1 MGPVGPG
8 PGARMRPYAG
18 RTMNCP
24 TCGAESA
31 AGARFCSACGQPLRP
46 LSEERRVVTVLFADL
61 VGFTSLSE
69 TLDPEQVKRLVE
81 SAFER
86 LVRDVTA
93 FGGRV
98 DKIVG
103 DAIVALFGAPVAH
116 EDDAER
122 AVRAALRMQETLT
135 GYAEESGVAIR
146 MRIGV
151 NTGEVLVGALRAGG
165 DYTAM
170 GDVVNTASRLQT
182 LASPGEVLVGESTH
196 LATRDVISYE
206 PRGALIARGREQPV
220 NVWTAATALLPP
232 GYRPRLRR
240 SPLVGRESEMAM
252 LLNTVRVSLSH
263 HRAQLV
269 LILGEAGVGK
279 SRLATELAAAVADEE
294 RVVDLSG
301 RCVPYGEANP
311 WWPIAEVLRG
321 ACGVGRDE
329 PLEAARAKTAASV
342 AAVCDDSGA
351 VGSSP
356 DGAIDRAAVVDGL
369 LHLMGYEGPLRELD
383 GTRVRAEATQSLLTY
398 IEAAVRRG
406 PLMIRLAD
414 LHWADPAVLEL
425 IDELSPH
432 LARHPVIF
440 VATARRALQERWT
453 PRGGRF
459 NSLVLNLDPLERE
472 ATALLLD
479 TLAGTDLAPTTREAL
494 LDRSGGNPFYLE
506 ELVTLLGQQQVDAA
520 LAGATGERSPAALM
534 ASEAIG
540 PSTTEGLPDTLR
552 GLVAARID
560 GLSPEEQMVL
570 EDASVWGSSGPLK
583 AVERISEAVR
593 GAPVVAPVIQS
604 LADKD
609 VLVLDGSEWSFRSDL
624 VREVAYARL
633 TKRDR
638 MLRHA
643 GIAGYLADAVAGRFA
658 DDGLVDTVARHY
670 VEAARLAADLGAE
683 AGHMDLADRA
693 VHWSLEAARRAE
705 ESASWPL
712 AERLLSHAL
721 DLLGRDG
728 DPATRLRC
736 HLGRS
741 LSRAE
746 QWDEAGARSDADAA
760 LVLAG
765 SLSDPA
771 SRAHALL
778 RLAAADTRAGRRHE
792 AEAGI
797 AEAIELF
804 DGVGDV
810 RGRAEAL
817 RQLGMSF
824 LLRGDQRAAE
834 EPIAAALDAFRAL
847 GDRRGEA
854 WSMQNLAWIAF
865 NDGRTEHAERF
876 VEASE
881 RAFREVGDRG
891 GLAWVQGLAAFVR
904 FRQGDFDAARDLAT
918 RILRESE
925 RRGDRY
931 GQGMMHLVLGGVE
944 LWSGHPRSATT
955 AAEQAVVAFRSAG
968 DANGLE
974 QSLVMR
980 GRAEVM
986 SGHVESGL
994 ASFDEAGRAAADLGT
1009 GSRLWA
1015 HVRAVTEVQ
1024 LGRPAALLRLDDE
1037 QITDVQGLA
1046 PSDGAMLAARGL
1058 ALAQIGEDEAAW
1070 EAVQAAVAMAPDGGA
1085 ERSAAALVAACTGRV
1100 ADAERAAGT
1109 TRALR
1114 GATYLDRLTAD
1125 LALAL
1130 LDAGA
1135 AGEVALETA
1144 RRELGTGEDAVASA
1158 LVALAAEV
1166 RAESG
1171 GGDATGLAAEA
1182 ASSLARLGL
1191 EDTAW
1196 RDVFRRIAAV
1206 RVA

>member
-1 MGPVGPG
+1 M
-8 PGARMRPYAG
+8 
-18 RTMNCP
+18 TCP

-146 MRIGV
+146 MRVGV

-196 LATRDVISYE
+196 VATRDVISYE

-220 NVWTAATALLPP
+220 NVWAATAALLPP

-240 SPLVGRESEMAM
+240 SPLVGREAEMAM
-252 LLNTVRVSLSH
+252 LLNTVRVSLAH
-263 HRAQLV
+263 DRAQLV

-279 SRLATELAAAVADEE
+279 SRLATELASAVSEE
-294 RVVDLSG
+294 EQVVDLSG

-311 WWPIAEVLRG
+311 WWPIAEVLRS

-329 PLEAARAKTAASV
+329 PLEAARAKTAAAV
-342 AAVCDDSGA
+342 AAVCDEPGGA
-351 VGSSP
+351 GPGGS
-356 DGAIDRAAVVDGL
+356 DGAMDRAAVIDGL

-383 GTRVRAEATQSLLTY
+383 GTRVRAEATQALLTY
-398 IEAAVRRG
+398 IEAAVRRR

-432 LARHPVIF
+432 LARHPVVF
-440 VATARRALQERWT
+440 VATARRAIQERWT

-472 ATALLLD
+472 ATARLLD
-479 TLAGTDLAPTTREAL
+479 TLAGTDLDPSARDAL

-520 LAGATGERSPAALM
+520 LAGVSGHRPGSTLAMPEAVSSSATD
-534 ASEAIG
+534 
-540 PSTTEGLPDTLR
+540 GLPDTLR

-560 GLSPEEQMVL
+560 GLSPEEQLVL

-593 GAPVVAPVIQS
+593 GSPLVAPVVQS

-609 VLVLDGSEWSFRSDL
+609 VLVFDGTEWSFRSDL

-670 VEAARLAADLGAE
+670 VESARLAADLGAE
-683 AGHMDLADRA
+683 AGLVDLADRA

-712 AERLLSHAL
+712 AERLLTHAL

-741 LSRAE
+741 QARAE
-746 QWDEAGARSDADAA
+746 QWDEAGAREDAA
-760 LVLAG
+760 AALALAASAG
-765 SLSDPA
+765 DPA

-778 RLAAADTRAGRRHE
+778 RLAAADTRAGRRRD

-797 AEAIELF
+797 AEALELF
-804 DGVGDV
+804 DSAGDV

-854 WSMQNLAWIAF
+854 WSLQNLAWIAF
-865 NDGRTEHAERF
+865 NDGRTDHAERF

-904 FRQGDFDAARDLAT
+904 FRQGDFDTARDLAG
-918 RILRESE
+918 RVLRESE

-944 LWSGHPRSATT
+944 LWSGHPRSAAT
-955 AAEQAVVAFRSAG
+955 AADQAVGAFRSAG

-974 QSLVMR
+974 QALVMR

-986 SGHVESGL
+986 SGHVDTGL
-994 ASFDEAGRAAADLGT
+994 ASFEEAGRAAEEQGT
-1009 GSRLWA
+1009 GSRLA
-1015 HVRAVTEVQ
+1015 AFVRSVTEVQ
-1024 LGRPAALLRLDDE
+1024 LGRPSALLALADE
-1037 QITDVQGLA
+1037 DLPGEQGLA
-1046 PSDGAMLAARGL
+1046 PLAGAVLAARGL
-1058 ALAQIGEDEAAW
+1058 ALLQVGDDAAAW
-1070 EAVQAAVAMAPDGGA
+1070 DAVQTAVAAAPDGGA

-1100 ADAERAAGT
+1100 AEAERAAGT
-1109 TRALR
+1109 TKALR

-1130 LDAGA
+1130 LDDGAG
-1135 AGEVALETA
+1135 GEVALETA

-1166 RAESG
+1166 RAG
-1171 GGDATGLAAEA
+1171 VGGDDTTGLAAEA
-1182 ASSLARLGL
+1182 GSALARLGL

-1196 RDVFRRIAAV
+1196 RGVFQRIAAA